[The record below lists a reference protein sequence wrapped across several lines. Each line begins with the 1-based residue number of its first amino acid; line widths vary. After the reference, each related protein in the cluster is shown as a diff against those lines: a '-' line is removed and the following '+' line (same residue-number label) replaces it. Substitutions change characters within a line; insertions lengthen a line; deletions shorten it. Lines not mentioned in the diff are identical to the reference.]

1 MTKAFR
7 VLAFIV
13 AGLVVVQASSMVWGI
28 AGLYGY
34 VNDGNSFTEELM
46 EPGAEAPFP
55 EVAGFAIHGINGTMV
70 IPVVALI
77 LLIVGLIAKFP
88 GAKKYGAAVFGLVV
102 LQVFLGIMG
111 HEAAISG
118 AVHGINAMILFG
130 VAIMAGMRAKD
141 VPVVGTVDDRPTVN
155 A

>member
-7 VLAFIV
+7 ALAYLV
-13 AGLVVVQASSMVWGI
+13 AGLVVVQASSMVWAI

-55 EVAGFAIHGINGTMV
+55 EVAGFAIHGIIGTMV
-70 IPVVALI
+70 IPIAALV
-77 LLIVGLIAKFP
+77 LLIVGLVAKFP
-88 GAKKYGAAVFGLVV
+88 GAKMYGAAVFLLVA

-111 HEAAISG
+111 HELAISG
-118 AVHGINAMILFG
+118 ALHGIIALLLFG
-130 VAIMAGMRAKD
+130 VAVMAGVRAKD
-141 VPVVGTVDDRPTVN
+141 VPVAGAVDDRPTVN